1 MHCMTAVLIRPW
13 TLIWLYMLVVKQL
26 EMASFTATPEYH
38 PSVKVYSEQTPFLYD
53 RRKESA

>member
-1 MHCMTAVLIRPW
+1 MTAVLIRPW

-53 RRKESA
+53 RRKEFA